1 MPGWMSQ
8 WDADYEKQWQGLQPT
23 KRIPEAA
30 PGATNKLGS
39 AVVDG
44 VMSGGAGVG
53 RAVELAGAVPFIVGE
68 KVTGLNLV
76 QDYFETVD
84 PLYQSADE
92 HWELDPKTGQ
102 LGQVAYGLGRIVLP
116 LMAGGGNPNLMMAGE
131 GSHAAV
137 DAAQKG
143 ATTTQAVDAA
153 TLTAFTFGLGAKV
166 PATVGESALAKV
178 ATGVG
183 INVAI
188 GAGYRAEM
196 KAAFDGNPDL
206 QASIPSVGDTTALST
221 DAALGAI
228 FGSLA
233 AINAR
238 RQKMSLPEQDA
249 EAQSGVNAHAD
260 ATNPVSNPTPQQRQA
275 HSDALIQAQE
285 QLANGQPVTVNNRS
299 LTSAVRAPAAK
310 ADVSRLPT
318 GAQLIAEAAHAA
330 GVEAN
335 VALAIAHHETG
346 GKFNSDAKNPGS
358 SAHGIGQVT
367 DETWQQFH
375 GGNRSDPKEQA
386 RVSVA
391 VIKDYREKAAQT
403 LGREPTAGETYLAY
417 QWGPGGFAKAM
428 KDPSAR
434 VEAVIG
440 EEAAR
445 LNKWTGKTVQEAV
458 AQTNKRFDKLT
469 NLYGGEA
476 KGGVAYT
483 ASGDPVAYAYQV
495 MDAGDLTASHLPDL
509 SINPEFPPEL
519 QPRDRTRAASE
530 DQIAQ
535 MDMSLRP
542 ELLMDSHTAS
552 DGAPIVGLDGVV
564 ESGNGRTL
572 AIQRHY
578 ERGDPN
584 GYRQNL
590 IDNADHFGLDA
601 AEIAGMRQPIL
612 VRTRVSE
619 VDRAAFARE
628 ANASTVAH
636 MSASE
641 RAASD
646 VSRLPDPSLLAVH
659 DDGTINLN
667 GSMDYVRG
675 FVGALPETERGMMM
689 TSDGRPS
696 QEGKRR
702 IETAIVHQ
710 AYGDGHLVERLSE
723 HTDGQ
728 GKIILNALMKAAA
741 PLAQLAGL
749 VKQGGR
755 HENTIAA
762 DVAQAAQRYS
772 DIRASGQTVHDYLN
786 QHQLID
792 DGLSDGARSMLEV
805 MADNNRSAR
814 AIADA
819 IQERIDHV
827 ERLGDPRQGNLFGE
841 AAPEPVRT
849 VQNQIADQ
857 LAASMYEATPA
868 QDWHTPETP
877 EQQAAFDLMQ
887 QNPDLVL
894 ANEAGEP
901 VSVMDV
907 MAQLEAEH
915 AMTQEQTTAT
925 QAAVS
930 CALQFGD

>member
-8 WDADYEKQWQGLQPT
+8 WDADYEKQWQGLQPI

-44 VMSGGAGVG
+44 VMSGGAAVG

-116 LMAGGGNPNLMMAGE
+116 LMAGGGNPNLMMSGE
-131 GSHAAV
+131 GAHAAV

-153 TLTAFTFGLGAKV
+153 TVTAFTFGLGAKV
-166 PATVGESALAKV
+166 PATVGKSALAKV
-178 ATGVG
+178 ATGAG

-206 QASIPSVGDTTALST
+206 QASIPSVGDTAALST
-221 DAALGAI
+221 DAALGAA

-249 EAQSGVNAHAD
+249 QAQSGVNAHAD

-367 DETWQQFH
+367 DATWQQFH

-391 VIKDYREKAAQT
+391 VVKDSREKAAQT

-619 VDRAAFARE
+619 VERAAFARE

-646 VSRLPDPSLLAVH
+646 VK
-659 DDGTINLN
+659 
-667 GSMDYVRG
+667 
-675 FVGALPETERGMMM
+675 
-689 TSDGRPS
+689 
-696 QEGKRR
+696 GKRR

-841 AAPEPVRT
+841 AAPEPV
-849 VQNQIADQ
+849 QA
-857 LAASMYEATPA
+857 
-868 QDWHTPETP
+868 WHTPETP